1 MELQLCAVPQVPVFE
16 TLDLLHIISSYRL
29 YMQWF
34 LPVPGDD
41 RPVTSCDH
49 SRDMRV
55 FQGAEGTGDVRR
67 EDDETSVALAGLHGS
82 MGPSALMIHWILRF
96 LLGLNPTVSQGPG
109 ALGLP
114 WFTQL
119 QRLKK
124 PPAISW

>member
-1 MELQLCAVPQVPVFE
+1 MVF
-16 TLDLLHIISSYRL
+16 TGPWGCQTDHI
-29 YMQWF
+29 
-34 LPVPGDD
+34 
-41 RPVTSCDH
+41 
-49 SRDMRV
+49 RDMRV

-119 QRLKK
+119 QRLLM
-124 PPAISW
+124 PPAISG